1 MDDMGCMNTTGK
13 QLVEHWTW
21 AAEKGQMNRNTAG
34 ALRTACVHVLG
45 AVDNWEQI
53 DVTSLD
59 VDDVIRRF
67 QNLRARDFNP
77 MSLNTYARR
86 FRNAVASFLEHA
98 KDPAG
103 WKPVSRAAKVG
114 TNANGRATARRGKRA
129 TEDRAESGQTGGDST
144 PAPALIGLIEY
155 PFPLRDNLVARLMLP
170 RDISAAEAKRLY
182 GFMMALAVDSTSAA

>member
-1 MDDMGCMNTTGK
+1 MVRLRYFAFDMGIGMDDMRYMNTTGK
-13 QLVEHWTW
+13 QLVEHWAW

-45 AVDNWEQI
+45 ALDNWEQI

-77 MSLNTYARR
+77 TSLNAYARR

-98 KDPAG
+98 KDP
-103 WKPVSRAAKVG
+103 
-114 TNANGRATARRGKRA
+114 
-129 TEDRAESGQTGGDST
+129 
-144 PAPALIGLIEY
+144 
-155 PFPLRDNLVARLMLP
+155 
-170 RDISAAEAKRLY
+170 
-182 GFMMALAVDSTSAA
+182 